1 MNVSQSDLDLL
12 ADRAQRA
19 GHDSIV
25 EYAIAMRAALV
36 RIADANSGPWGRIAH
51 EALTGRRPGPGWAL
65 RAVAQRGHD
74 QLDTQLDDSLG
85 GDAA

>member
-1 MNVSQSDLDLL
+1 MNVSQHDLDNL
-12 ADRAQRA
+12 ADRAQLA

-25 EYAIAMRAALV
+25 EYALAMKAALA

-74 QLDTQLDDSLG
+74 QLDRSLDDTLDES
-85 GDAA
+85 A